1 MIYPKYTIY
10 MILHK
15 NRNIQEIYI
24 GSTTN
29 FPRRRSQH
37 KKNTTNRRNKLYNTK
52 LYKFI
57 RQFGGWDCF
66 DMEIIE
72 IYPCDNLMEGKSKEQ
87 FHIDLIK
94 PSLNSSNS
102 FNLKI

>member
-1 MIYPKYTIY
+1 MIYTKFTIY
-10 MILHK
+10 MIIHK
-15 NRNIQEIYI
+15 DRNIHEKYI

-37 KKNTTNRRNKLYNTK
+37 KKNTTNRRGKLYRTK

-57 RQFGGWDCF
+57 RLMGGWDCF

-72 IYPCDNLMEGKSKEQ
+72 IYPCDNLMEGKAKEQ
-87 FHIDLIK
+87 YHIDLNK